1 MFNQQRRRLRLRKQ
15 ANDSQ
20 PGSSISM
27 LTFLE
32 FDRRPAKPP
41 RGLHFLRR
49 KLMKSQ
55 IRRLAMR
62 APPMRPP
69 TAAPAIAPVSD
80 RGPGVGVEVAP
91 GAGLENLED
100 VGEVS
105 CEGVE
110 ICEVRSDVVEVP
122 VWRGSWIAGIVVRE
136 PTSKVVV
143 PVVEIMVFVGAKG
156 TTVADRV
163 IVESRGSSLST
174 VAVTK

>member
-80 RGPGVGVEVAP
+80 RGPGVGVEAALVA
-91 GAGLENLED
+91 ELED
-100 VGEVS
+100 VEGANETACEDIEVCEIPGEPVDN
-105 CEGVE
+105 
-110 ICEVRSDVVEVP
+110 SDVGLPEV
-122 VWRGSWIAGIVVRE
+122 RGSWIPGIVVSV
-136 PTSKVVV
+136 PAWKVVV
-143 PVVEIMVFVGAKG
+143 PVI
-156 TTVADRV
+156 
-163 IVESRGSSLST
+163 
-174 VAVTK
+174 